1 MPKYYSM
8 SAYTHFAIFI
18 IWRRRSWRQV
28 RDMGNKDPEFQEILI
43 EATQAKQS
51 PLVDFGIFI

>member
-1 MPKYYSM
+1 
-8 SAYTHFAIFI
+8 
-18 IWRRRSWRQV
+18 
-28 RDMGNKDPEFQEILI
+28 MGNKDPEFQEILI